1 MGVVPFSRSPPHPSV
16 VLTPLEFS
24 LDGRAVLIVNPDMQQ
39 FADMEADC
47 NASYDL
53 RVGDKFKDHR
63 NATVQALN
71 EGEYI
76 ELLPGNAVIIQ
87 TEEEVRFPRGL
98 FGQMLPRVS
107 LLERGIANTPSKIDP
122 GYPGH
127 LLITTFNHGK
137 RTERLQRRQRFCSL
151 HLLTVENG
159 IKPYNKASKQM
170 EGLSR
175 FPTLQRWRDWLEVR
189 QIWINF
195 FLLALAVASLLL
207 SIAHEFRQSVTP
219 SVGHG
224 G

>member
-1 MGVVPFSRSPPHPSV
+1 MGVVPFSTSPPHRSIVFRPE
-16 VLTPLEFS
+16 EFELS
-24 LDGRAVLIVNPDMQQ
+24 GSAILIINPDQQQ
-39 FADMEADC
+39 FEAMKVGC

-53 RVGDKFKDHR
+53 RVGDKYKDHR
-63 NATVQALN
+63 NATVQAL
-71 EGEYI
+71 ELGEYI

-98 FGQMLPRVS
+98 FGQILPRVS

-137 RTERLQRRQRFCSL
+137 RTEKLQRGQPFCSL
-151 HLLTVENG
+151 HLLTVEEG
-159 IKPYNKASKQM
+159 VKPYNKAGKQIG
-170 EGLSR
+170 GLLRSR
-175 FPTLQRWRDWLEVR
+175 TLQRWRDWLEVR
-189 QIWINF
+189 QIWITF
-195 FLLALAVASLLL
+195 GIFAFTVASVVL
-207 SIAHEFRQSVTP
+207 SLVAIVHEVAP